1 MDYFDHVTRMS
12 WRLEAILQTRAN
24 LVKKAEPIVTIKL
37 EMESENLLVF
47 ETQPE
52 IIELLTEELDKSL
65 KLMKGKDARRLQKC
79 I

>member
-24 LVKKAEPIVTIKL
+24 LVKKAEPIVTIEL

>member
-24 LVKKAEPIVTIKL
+24 LVKKAEPIVTIEL

-52 IIELLTEELDKSL
+52 IIELLTEEMDKSL